1 MRVRL
6 ASFRLIFLTFDSF
19 SPPITLFYFFV
30 SFSFSGFSRV
40 GESLFPL
47 PSVGISFSF
56 LDEDNKASVGR
67 SVGRSAGGRRQEA
80 GGRASASEA
89 DSITSDVGIRG
100 GEWLAYVFC

>member
-1 MRVRL
+1 MVCPSVRVRL
-6 ASFRLIFLTFDSF
+6 ASFRLIFYTFESF

-56 LDEDNKASVGR
+56 LDEDNKASGGR
-67 SVGRSAGGRRQEA
+67 SVGKGQGARQGA
-80 GGRASASEA
+80 IHFAS
-89 DSITSDVGIRG
+89 
-100 GEWLAYVFC
+100 YF

>member
-1 MRVRL
+1 M
-6 ASFRLIFLTFDSF
+6 FESF

-67 SVGRSAGGRRQEA
+67 SVGQARGIGQLARFKLRQVRQLTNQAVSVCGSLESFHTFHA
-80 GGRASASEA
+80 R
-89 DSITSDVGIRG
+89 
-100 GEWLAYVFC
+100 